1 MIEFNKT
8 SKYIELEYIYGDYNN
23 SPEDWLI
30 NKIKSDGECGIYS
43 NTFTLKES
51 HIVDKS
57 RINFSDLESVFEAK
71 PNILF
76 RIAEL
81 KEFSFE
87 NKTDEYYEFYEG
99 VLGVK
104 QKVLF
109 HKNIDV
115 DTNLFIAETRL
126 SIFQKIAEL
135 TKDDI
140 IIGGLLQNSIP
151 LEEFYG
157 LINNFPTTYE
167 KKLFAQSRIS
177 SVLKNYFENV
187 KDAER
192 SYTKYRNKKTSNKG
206 VELVKM
212 FEEYEVDKY
221 QTIYD
226 KLSSMLDD
234 EENYN
239 EISWQKEIIDIL
251 LLLYPKY
258 ITVFSEVPISADGL
272 KQKRLDYLF
281 VDANGHV
288 DIVEIK
294 KPFEQAIMTK
304 NKYRDNF
311 IPLREL
317 SGTVM
322 QIEKY
327 IYFLNRWAKAGEK
340 KLTQKYKEKL
350 PKDFEIHITNPK
362 GFIIMGRE
370 NNLTKEQ
377 KNDFEVV
384 KRKYKNVIDI
394 LSYDDLLN
402 RLKFAIEQI
411 KLR

>member
-1 MIEFNKT
+1 MLEINKT
-8 SKYIELEYIYGDYNN
+8 SKYIQLEYIYGDYNP
-23 SPEDWLI
+23 SPEDWVIDKL
-30 NKIKSDGECGIYS
+30 NSEGEIGIS
-43 NTFTLKES
+43 NNAFTLTTEFL
-51 HIVDKS
+51 VDKT
-57 RINFSDLESVFEAK
+57 RLKFSEPESISEVR
-71 PNILF
+71 PNIVF
-76 RIAEL
+76 NIAEL
-81 KEFSFE
+81 KTYTFE
-87 NKTDEYYEFYEG
+87 NKIDEYYEFYNE
-99 VLGVK
+99 VLVRGRK
-104 QKVLF
+104 ILF
-109 HKNIDV
+109 HKDIEIDIS
-115 DTNLFIAETRL
+115 LFIAEKNI
-126 SIFQKIAEL
+126 SIFKQIAALVEG
-135 TKDDI
+135 DV
-140 IIGGLLQNSIP
+140 IIGGISSNSIP
-151 LEEFYG
+151 LEEFYI
-157 LINNFPTTYE
+157 LIKNFPTTHE
-167 KKLFAQSRIS
+167 KKLYAQSRIS

-192 SYTKYRNKKTSNKG
+192 SYTKYRNKKHSKKG
-206 VELVKM
+206 IELVKM

-226 KLSSMLDD
+226 KLSLMLDD

-239 EISWQKEIIDIL
+239 ETTWQKEIIDIL

-258 ITVFSEVPISADGL
+258 ITVFREVPISADDV
-272 KQKRLDYLF
+272 KQKYLDYLF

-327 IYFLNRWAKAGEK
+327 IYFLNRWAKTGEK
-340 KLTQKYKEKL
+340 KLTEKYKEDL
-350 PKDFEIHITNPK
+350 PKGFEIHITNPK

-370 NNLTKEQ
+370 NNLSKSQ

-402 RLKFAIEQI
+402 RLKFSIEQI
-411 KLR
+411 KRH